1 MTNKLTEKKRQEEG
15 DESKEGE
22 KKHQNWQ
29 RERRLVISL
38 EF

>member
-1 MTNKLTEKKRQEEG
+1 MTEKLTEKKRHAKRN
-15 DESKEGE
+15 ESKEVE

-29 RERRLVISL
+29 RKRRLVISL